1 MCDWLRRGAPRLLI
15 CRKSECES
23 HTKRGVYLFIGDCLQ
38 FEDLYC
44 DITHMKF
51 STNVKKK
58 RSTCSNRNPIVSSK
72 PCRLCKG
79 SCYKFEHA

>member
-1 MCDWLRRGAPRLLI
+1 MYDWLWRRASRPLI

-38 FEDLYC
+38 FEIC
-44 DITHMKF
+44 DITLMKF

-79 SCYKFEHA
+79 SCYEFEHA